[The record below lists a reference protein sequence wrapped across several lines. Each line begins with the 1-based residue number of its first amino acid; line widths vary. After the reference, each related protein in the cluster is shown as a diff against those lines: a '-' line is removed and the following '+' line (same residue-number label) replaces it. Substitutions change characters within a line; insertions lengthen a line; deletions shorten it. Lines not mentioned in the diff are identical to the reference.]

1 MIQTQVQLTEEQ
13 ARALSDLA
21 RVRQSSV
28 AVLIRQGIDQL
39 IQQAARADESELL
52 RRAIAAAGR
61 FHSGQSN
68 VSMEHDQYLVEA
80 YQAGAS

>member
-1 MIQTQVQLTEEQ
+1 MIRTLVQLTEEQ

-39 IQQAARADESELL
+39 IQQAARADESELE

-80 YQAGAS
+80 YQA